1 MKKVFS
7 ASAAVFLLLFISLGS
22 FPQTFINTLEDS
34 TFSDMWLGIGTI
46 DSGFAHSG
54 FHYSL
59 TDSTREYGLGIETAL
74 PDELKGKNAI
84 LKSGGWVMSD
94 TNDVYSFFVITLTDN
109 GKQVFWKG
117 IPLHNYF
124 KEKDKWVRFADST
137 AIPANYTKNCIIK
150 AFLWNAS
157 HKHKV
162 GLDDLSFQFKEMKSP
177 SYLPVIDVDEKTAMA
192 NSSNLIYSNNY
203 YSVYYDEERQ
213 AVSVKGKDDSSII
226 KNILFLHI
234 PKNTNRYKP
243 AVKSL
248 RFDKAREKNGKT
260 RLRFIAKTG
269 YCKLK
274 FDMTCWQSSSRID
287 FKAEQKY
294 SKDIDVSRSSMVFEE
309 TLRPSEIYRFN
320 RQLQDTAFQDE
331 YWLDKQGIKLGD
343 ADSSLIIYH
352 NTGVSSVQYDNKNLR
367 IIINLDW
374 EKDHPFFRF
383 PLAPDSSGW
392 KLEQSFSTYKKGDKA
407 TNAFSAYAGSQTGN
421 IARFMKNPSGFEATY
436 VWTEH
441 ADFTDIRTNRAVYFG
456 SGKIKDADSA
466 IGGFVKYDIPV
477 TKSVFYDNPDSI
489 SNYEASNHLIN
500 SLECAIKTDSAFSRF
515 LDDIHERG
523 VGICLHTPEQY
534 TTTGQRLDQALA
546 YMQKKYS
553 SPTWID
559 HGNNN
564 GPQNNREDL
573 ICDGTLPYSKWYSLD
588 LWKKYG
594 VKYLHNA
601 YYEENF
607 TFMKTGFNSSI
618 EKAYTGW
625 GDYIPKPDYWQH
637 ASKTGDIYHWPT
649 ASVLFISNNSI
660 WSYYF
665 SKAKFEDFIKN
676 WSVEINHC
684 YPAWVDPKKGF
695 GVYGPDS
702 VMLAQPGF
710 NKTLALMAD
719 LRSEGKLNIPTVQQF
734 MDYRLAVDDIDYE
747 LLTDGRLRITNN
759 SGRAVSG
766 LAFATRAK
774 FVLVDR
780 GRPAQKTV
788 GNDLVFWFDIG
799 LGESKIIRTVE

>member
-1 MKKVFS
+1 
-7 ASAAVFLLLFISLGS
+7 
-22 FPQTFINTLEDS
+22 
-34 TFSDMWLGIGTI
+34 
-46 DSGFAHSG
+46 
-54 FHYSL
+54 
-59 TDSTREYGLGIETAL
+59 
-74 PDELKGKNAI
+74 LKGKNVV
-84 LKSGGWVMSD
+84 LKIGGWVLAD
-94 TNDVYSFFVITLTDN
+94 TNNAYAFFVVTLTEN
-109 GKQVFWKG
+109 GTQVFWKG
-117 IPLHNYF
+117 IPLHDYF
-124 KEKDKWVRFADST
+124 KEKDKWVMFSDSI
-137 AIPANYTKNCIIK
+137 AIPANITKNGIIK

-162 GLDDLSFQFKEMKSP
+162 GLDDLSFQFREMKNP
-177 SYLPVIDVDEKTAMA
+177 SYLPLIDADQKTAMA
-192 NSSNLIYSNNY
+192 SSSNLIYSNNY
-203 YSVYYDEERQ
+203 YSVYYDDERQ
-213 AVSVKGKDDSSII
+213 TVSVKGKDNSSII
-226 KNILFLHI
+226 KNILFLQI
-234 PKNTNRYKP
+234 PKNTNKYEP
-243 AVKSL
+243 AIKSL
-248 RFDKAREKNGKT
+248 RFDKAGEKNGKT

-274 FDMTCWQSSSRID
+274 FDMICGQNSSRID
-287 FKAEQKY
+287 FKAEQKL
-294 SKDIDVSRSSMVFEE
+294 SKDIDVSRSSIIFEE

-320 RQLQDTAFQDE
+320 RQLQDTSFQDE

-352 NTGVSSVQYDNKNLR
+352 NPDISSIQYDNKNQR

-383 PLAPDSSGW
+383 PLAPDSSDW
-392 KLEQSFSTYKKGDKA
+392 KLELSFSTYKKGDKA
-407 TNAFSAYAGSQTGN
+407 TNTFSAYAGSKAEN

-436 VWTEH
+436 IWTEH

-515 LDDIHERG
+515 LDEIHERG
-523 VGICLHTPEQY
+523 SEICLHTPEQY
-534 TTTGQRLDQALA
+534 TTTPKRLEQALA

-573 ICDGTLPYSKWYSLD
+573 ICDGTLPGSRWYSLGR
-588 LWKKYG
+588 WKKYG
-594 VKYLHNA
+594 VRYLHNA

-637 ASKTGDIYHWPT
+637 ASRTGDIYHWPT
-649 ASVLFISNNSI
+649 ASVLFISNNSL
-660 WSYYF
+660 WPYYF

-684 YPAWVDPKKGF
+684 YPAWADPKKGF
-695 GVYGPDS
+695 WGYGPDS
-702 VMLAQPGF
+702 VMLAQSGF

-719 LRSEGKLNIPTVQQF
+719 LRSEGKLSIPTVQQF
-734 MDYRLAVDDIDYE
+734 IDYRLAVDKIDYE
-747 LLTDGRLRITNN
+747 VLTDGRLKITNN
-759 SGRAVSG
+759 SGKTVKG

-780 GRPAQKTV
+780 VRPAQKTV

-799 LGESKIIRTVE
+799 AGENNIIRLVE